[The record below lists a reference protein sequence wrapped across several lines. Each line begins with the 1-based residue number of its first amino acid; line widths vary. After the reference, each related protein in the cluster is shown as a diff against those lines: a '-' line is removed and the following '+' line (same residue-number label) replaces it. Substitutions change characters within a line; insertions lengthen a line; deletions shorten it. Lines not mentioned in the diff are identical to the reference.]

1 MEEYLPLLVLG
12 ALIFLIFMGAVYM
25 IFKLYRKVDQGRAL
39 IINKISKEPEVT
51 FTGGLVIPVIHRAE
65 IMEISVKTIE
75 IDRRGHEGLICADNI
90 RADIKVTFFVRV
102 NKTKDDVLKVAQA
115 IGCDRASDQRTLE
128 ELFNAKFSE
137 ALKTVGKRLQFEQL
151 YTRREDFKDQ
161 IIEVIGRD
169 LNGYVLDDAAID
181 FLEQTPLAKLDPQNI
196 LDAQGIRKITEMT
209 AASNVKTNE
218 LRQKERMELGSQNL
232 NADEAVFRFEQQ
244 RAEAEARKAKEIAV
258 AQTRE
263 SQEAARV
270 ASEEQKK
277 TMLVKQANEAE
288 IGKAEQDKLRAITI
302 AEKARQRELAVEE
315 ERVTKAREMER
326 IARERTV
333 DLQTIEKQKAIEI
346 ERKAIADVV
355 RERVAVDRTVAEQEE
370 HIKKL
375 RVVEE
380 AKRIKEATI
389 IQAEATAE
397 EKKLLKVKLAEA
409 AHEEARLDAKKKLL
423 MAEASMQAS
432 DKEAQARIR
441 LAEGKQ
447 AEAAADGMA
456 RVRVAEAEA
465 MAIEKQ
471 GMAKVRVQEAEATA
485 IEKRGGAENKVLH
498 ERHKI
503 DAEHVEVEG
512 LAHVKVKDADAAA
525 VEKQGI
531 ANAIAIEKR
540 LEAEAKGLEYKAR
553 IMESMAAGG
562 KEHEEFRMQ
571 LEKTKEVQLANI
583 AAQEKMAEFQAQVLA
598 KAFANAKF
606 NIVGGDGEFFQRF
619 IDAVGRGQALDGM
632 LNNSDA
638 LQAATKGY
646 MDGSRDFATD
656 MKDVLTRP
664 ALSAD
669 GVQKLTVS
677 AVLAHLMAN
686 AGDGEQDKLAQLIE
700 SAKRLGLD

>member
-1 MEEYLPLLVLG
+1 MEEYLPLIVLG

-39 IINKISKEPEVT
+39 IINKISAEPEVT

-65 IMEISVKTIE
+65 QMDISVKTIE

-137 ALKTVGKRLQFEQL
+137 ALKTVGKRLEFEQL

-181 FLEQTPLAKLDPQNI
+181 YLEQTPLSKMDPQNI

-209 AASNVKTNE
+209 AAQNVKTNE

-232 NADEAVFRFEQQ
+232 NADEAVFRFDQQ
-244 RAEAEARKAKEIAV
+244 RAEAEARKNKEIAV

-270 ASEEQKK
+270 ASDESKK
-277 TMLVKQANEAE
+277 TMLVKQANDAE
-288 IGKAEQDKLRAITI
+288 IGKAEQDKLRTITI

-370 HIKKL
+370 AIKKL

-380 AKRIKEATI
+380 ARRMKEATI

-409 AHEEARLDAKKKLL
+409 GHEEARLDAKKKLL
-423 MAEASMQAS
+423 MAEAQLEAS

-441 LAEGKQ
+441 LAEGRQ
-447 AEAAADGMA
+447 AESAADGMA
-456 RVRVAEAEA
+456 KVRVAEAEA
-465 MAIEKQ
+465 VAIEKQ
-471 GMAKVRVQEAEATA
+471 GMAKVRVEEAEAGA
-485 IEKRGGAENKVLH
+485 IEKRGAAENKVMH
-498 ERHKI
+498 ERHRI
-503 DAEHVEVEG
+503 DAEHVEVDG
-512 LAHVKVKDADAAA
+512 LAHAKVKEADAAA

-531 ANAIAIEKR
+531 AHAISIEKR

-562 KEHEEFRMQ
+562 KEHEEFRMS
-571 LEKTKEVQLANI
+571 LEKNKEVQLANI
-583 AAQEKMAEFQAQVLA
+583 AAQQKMAEFQAQVLA
-598 KAFANAKF
+598 QAFTNAKF
-606 NIVGGDGEFFQRF
+606 NIVGGDGEFFERF
-619 IDAVGRGQALDGM
+619 INAVGRGQALDGM
-632 LNNSDA
+632 IENSEA
-638 LQAATKGY
+638 LQGATKGY
-646 MDGSRDFATD
+646 RDGSRDFATD
-656 MKDVLTRP
+656 LKDVLTRP

-677 AVLAHLMAN
+677 AVLTHLLAN
-686 AGDGEQDKLAQLIE
+686 AGDDEQDKLTKLIE